1 MFREA
6 APTTLAIRAPEL
18 VRLGAVVN
26 NHTDYRMTERAYNL
40 ATAMDAAEAHLAH
53 LAALRKRFRR

>member
-1 MFREA
+1 
-6 APTTLAIRAPEL
+6 